1 MVNYKVTNYT
11 AKLEAPAVQKAD
23 VIEVPTGLTI
33 SSQVPVDEARE
44 LCRHLNFGG
53 GFDGCTPAFFLEKLE
68 IIYQPSVT
76 LV

>member
-11 AKLEAPAVQKAD
+11 AKLVAPAIQMAD

-76 LV
+76 LA